1 MVYILNKEVNKHNN
15 FWKRVLVS
23 LTTGYILY
31 FYSESLF
38 WAWPNPDESIL
49 WILVGWLLYSI
60 FAFVFLLNIDMFKAN
75 SIWAVFLVGAVY
87 GWLNEGLVAITT
99 YDLTYGLPL
108 NISWTGLAW
117 HAIIS
122 VLIGW
127 YYVRKI
133 LAENNYKKTIILASL
148 IGFFYGFWAIYWPIE
163 KAAIAIDKFSQQAVF
178 FTLLLIAAHIV
189 YDKVKLTE
197 FKASKKEKAILW
209 AISVLYF
216 VFVTIQTNFLAVLIL
231 PALLLLTYFAL
242 RHNRKIEKKESALI
256 SFNRRI
262 KLVNYLLLLF
272 IPIVA
277 VGIYG
282 MAYILNFFPATNF
295 IVYYITMPLG
305 FILYFVSLFKVF
317 SKP

>member
-1 MVYILNKEVNKHNN
+1 
-15 FWKRVLVS
+15 
-23 LTTGYILY
+23 
-31 FYSESLF
+31 
-38 WAWPNPDESIL
+38 
-49 WILVGWLLYSI
+49 
-60 FAFVFLLNIDMFKAN
+60 MFKAN

-108 NISWTGLAW
+108 NISWTGLAL

-178 FTLLLIAAHIV
+178 FTLLLIAAQIV

-216 VFVTIQTNFLAVLIL
+216 VFVTIQTNF
-231 PALLLLTYFAL
+231 LLLLTYFAL